1 MFTSVRSFVVG
12 FAAPLRV
19 ASNRQINRKLKH
31 PATLRKIAR
40 KEAENPVELVL
51 PPLKFQPTYVPEK
64 VSFNGWSPARE
75 EGPLEGIPFTVK
87 RTATG
92 LQLPVYRDYRNGRT
106 RIITIVRRYH
116 GDEAE
121 LQNELSIVCQGKT
134 VVSRPGRLEVVGDYS
149 AEIKQYFTGL
159 GF

>member
-1 MFTSVRSFVVG
+1 MFPRSIIVG
-12 FAAPLRV
+12 VSAPLRV

-40 KEAENPVELVL
+40 KEAENPVEHVL
-51 PPLKFQPTYVPEK
+51 PPLKYQPTYVPEK
-64 VSFNGWSPARE
+64 VSFNGWSPARA
-75 EGPLEGIPFTVK
+75 EGPLDGIPFHVK

-106 RIITIVRRYH
+106 RVITIVRRFQ

-121 LQNELSIVCQGKT
+121 LQQELSTVCKGKP
-134 VVSRPGRLEVVGDYS
+134 VVSRPGRLEVVGDYA
-149 AEIKQYFTGL
+149 AEIKQYLTGL